1 MFTDGDDVVLGGEF
15 IVKNL
20 KMNKVTVILQ
30 EIGKQPVLS
39 FGNSTG
45 DASMAEFVTS
55 NNPYPSMAFM
65 LCCDDEV
72 RENGSAS
79 KAEKMEKLC
88 AEYDWVPV
96 SMKDDFATIY
106 GDGVEKDLGAAA
118 DHS

>member
-1 MFTDGDDVVLGGEF
+1 M
-15 IVKNL
+15 
-20 KMNKVTVILQ
+20 ILQ

-96 SMKDDFATIY
+96 SMKDDWATIY
-106 GDGVEKDLGAAA
+106 GDGVTRKATPDNVIFDIPIDSESVAPAA
-118 DHS
+118 